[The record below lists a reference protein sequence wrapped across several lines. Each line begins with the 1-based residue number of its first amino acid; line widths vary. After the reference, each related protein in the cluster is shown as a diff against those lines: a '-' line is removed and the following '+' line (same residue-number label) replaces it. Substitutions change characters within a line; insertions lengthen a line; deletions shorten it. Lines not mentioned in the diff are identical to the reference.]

1 MHHTA
6 WQKILLICFA
16 SQVHSSWMNSWFS
29 NWCGSWIW
37 RPALHSHHR
46 LQFITDRQ
54 NTWDNGKHWHMSK
67 IFLSCC
73 VRMCNLSVH
82 LFFVEFTFFNM
93 LCCLNISPILLFISS
108 RVQCLG
114 EQPSDRPIPNATLQV
129 TGAVGWRREGLV
141 YKKNEVSCVLSYFH
155 SLSLLP
161 YYCRFTTLIHYRSSW
176 ILLRVWIF
184 LCLQKVGHE
193 FSLSSH
199 WCLLD
204 FLLIVMILGVA
215 IPAKEEEIR
224 GAFFKVTRWHEFK
237 YNYWCCSQFS
247 LQNIF
252 FIC

>member
-1 MHHTA
+1 M
-6 WQKILLICFA
+6 KISNIILWEGVEGKQLITDIPVQNVT
-16 SQVHSSWMNSWFS
+16 SQVS
-29 NWCGSWIW
+29 G
-37 RPALHSHHR
+37 
-46 LQFITDRQ
+46 
-54 NTWDNGKHWHMSK
+54 
-67 IFLSCC
+67 C

-176 ILLRVWIF
+176 ILLRV
-184 LCLQKVGHE
+184 
-193 FSLSSH
+193 
-199 WCLLD
+199 
-204 FLLIVMILGVA
+204 
-215 IPAKEEEIR
+215 
-224 GAFFKVTRWHEFK
+224 
-237 YNYWCCSQFS
+237 
-247 LQNIF
+247 
-252 FIC
+252 